1 MSKSKSITRRF
12 QQIDIKEPSEEET
25 IKILEG
31 LQYKYNKY
39 HGVTYRKDALEY
51 AVRASAKYISNRCLP
66 DKAIDLIDEAGA
78 YLEVHPVEYRQRS
91 YVTKAIIQQ
100 ILTKVCKIDA
110 AAIKDEDND
119 ALATLQ

>member
-1 MSKSKSITRRF
+1 M
-12 QQIDIKEPSEEET
+12 
-25 IKILEG
+25 
-31 LQYKYNKY
+31 QYKYNKF
-39 HGVTYRKDALEY
+39 HNVTYRKDALEY

-66 DKAIDLIDEAGA
+66 DKAIDLMDEAGA

-110 AAIKDEDND
+110 AAIKDEIMIPWLRS
-119 ALATLQ
+119 ASAYSTRSMVRIRLWIR